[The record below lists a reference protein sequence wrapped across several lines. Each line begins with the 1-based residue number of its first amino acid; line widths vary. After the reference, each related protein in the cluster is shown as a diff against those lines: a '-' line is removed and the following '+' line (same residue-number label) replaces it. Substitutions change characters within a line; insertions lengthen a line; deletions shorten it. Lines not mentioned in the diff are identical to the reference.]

1 MNIAVW
7 IEPTVAQAG
16 IWAVVILVALG
27 ACVWLRH
34 ELFPHRVVDR
44 ENERLK

>member
-1 MNIAVW
+1 MTLTVW
-7 IEPTVAQAG
+7 LDPNVAQAG

-34 ELFPHRVVDR
+34 ELFPRRVQ
-44 ENERLK
+44 